1 MKTYRYHQNRA
12 RTTTANMP
20 FSRNIK
26 SKYVNKRRVKTS
38 HKPRRHMNK
47 SATPSKRVGSR
58 YTKSSK
64 NRDNFAFDWFQP
76 YDENEEFKN
85 NKNNAAGSSSNKTL
99 TIELSKHE
107 IFNLIETTSVNHVVE
122 QNALKV
128 DIGLHPEP
136 LVFSQ
141 HLNDTL
147 MEEETRRKKGKLYK
161 HFSDKVDSM
170 LKNAMKKYYKGAL
183 QAQERKWIS
192 LQRKQKSDWT
202 KIKKMI
208 EKKTNKKVIMDKLYN
223 LEEIAL
229 KTARDEDDFEA
240 QVLKME
246 KQERSRYFS
255 NEKHN
260 LKVALKNQLERLD
273 SDWDDHISALE
284 IEYETIRTKIYSTME
299 DNLKSKKNKLHDL
312 YKQNNNS
319 PSSAKGSPY
328 KSKEK
333 QDQLIHTAPVL
344 RPTKRRSLIIETH
357 KVKVND
363 TEKKKKLNQ
372 LNLRF
377 QEALKDIKR
386 QKQNAAAMIKRRNL
400 QINLQLETEILIQD
414 KIKRIMRKDKE
425 TSKLLK
431 EHLRLD
437 IGETPQT
444 IRPHTYSHNHKN
456 GEREEDNRFSPQ
468 TR

>member
-1 MKTYRYHQNRA
+1 
-12 RTTTANMP
+12 
-20 FSRNIK
+20 
-26 SKYVNKRRVKTS
+26 
-38 HKPRRHMNK
+38 
-47 SATPSKRVGSR
+47 
-58 YTKSSK
+58 
-64 NRDNFAFDWFQP
+64 
-76 YDENEEFKN
+76 
-85 NKNNAAGSSSNKTL
+85 
-99 TIELSKHE
+99 
-107 IFNLIETTSVNHVVE
+107 
-122 QNALKV
+122 
-128 DIGLHPEP
+128 
-136 LVFSQ
+136 
-141 HLNDTL
+141 

-161 HFSDKVDSM
+161 HFSEKVDSM

-202 KIKKMI
+202 EIKKMI

-437 IGETPQT
+437 SGETPQT